1 MLAMLNHVP
10 PKAIGL
16 LSLVTLLLFGGVD
29 IGLPMVDSVS
39 HHSAGLRSRQHY
51 EPAGGCQ
58 DHAESCLLVFSST
71 SDGAVPSF
79 SPVIRLAQPDSER
92 LPVVVRTASSHPV
105 LRASSSRAPPSPRV

>member
-16 LSLVTLLLFGGVD
+16 LSLVTLLLFGGV
-29 IGLPMVDSVS
+29 GMGVPMVDSVRY
-39 HHSAGLRSRQHY
+39 HSEDLRSRPHY
-51 EPAGGCQ
+51 EHPGGCQ

-92 LPVVVRTASSHPV
+92 LPVVVRTASSRPV
-105 LRASSSRAPPSPRV
+105 LRASSSRAPPSTRV